1 MTVINL
7 QNQTPH
13 TERKMFFD
21 EGVDIQR
28 YDIVKYDWAERWTD
42 KGLGNFWRP
51 QEVDLTKDKR
61 DYAELDFAQK
71 FIFDS
76 NLKRQIVLD
85 TVQGRAP
92 ALAFLPIVSLPE
104 VEAAILKW
112 TFDESIHSRSYTHIL
127 RNVHDNP
134 SEIFDNILSIKE
146 IADLAKDISVHYDVL
161 IGYNNVPKSIPG
173 FGSYNHKKALWRAMF
188 AVNALEGIRFY
199 VSFACSWAFA
209 QVLGKMEGN
218 AKVIKLICR
227 DENEHLKYTQM
238 VLRTLPKED
247 PDFAKIKVELAEEM
261 NDLFMNVVNQE
272 KEWAKYLFQHGDM
285 LGLDERVCCD
295 LVDWLA
301 DKRMGAIGM
310 SYSGNVPKDHPL
322 PWINS
327 WISGNSRQ
335 VAPQEAEIESYII
348 GVTEGGVDEEGLK
361 NVKVGL

>member
-13 TERKMFFD
+13 TERTMFFD
-21 EGVDIQR
+21 EEVDIQR
-28 YDIVKYDWAERWTD
+28 YDIVKYNWAERWTD

-104 VEAAILKW
+104 IEAAILKW

-134 SEIFDNILSIKE
+134 SEIFDNILGIQE
-146 IADLAKDISVHYDVL
+146 IADLAKDISTHYDDL
-161 IGYNNVPKSIPG
+161 IFINKNSEEYDKID
-173 FGSYNHKKALWRAMF
+173 HKTALWRALF

-227 DENEHLKYTQM
+227 
-238 VLRTLPKED
+238 
-247 PDFAKIKVELAEEM
+247 
-261 NDLFMNVVNQE
+261 
-272 KEWAKYLFQHGDM
+272 
-285 LGLDERVCCD
+285 
-295 LVDWLA
+295 
-301 DKRMGAIGM
+301 
-310 SYSGNVPKDHPL
+310 
-322 PWINS
+322 
-327 WISGNSRQ
+327 
-335 VAPQEAEIESYII
+335 
-348 GVTEGGVDEEGLK
+348 
-361 NVKVGL
+361 

>member
-7 QNQTPH
+7 ENQTPH
-13 TERKMFFD
+13 TERTMFFD
-21 EGVDIQR
+21 EEVDIQR
-28 YDIVKYDWAERWTD
+28 YDIVKYNWAERWTD

-104 VEAAILKW
+104 IEAAILKW

-146 IADLAKDISVHYDVL
+146 IADLAKDISVHYDDL
-161 IGYNNVPKSIPG
+161 IFINKNPEEYDKID
-173 FGSYNHKKALWRAMF
+173 HKKALWRALF

-227 DENEHLKYTQM
+227 DENEHLKFTQM
-238 VLRTLPKED
+238 LLNWLPKED
-247 PDFAKIKVELAEEM
+247 PDFAKIRVELAEEM
-261 NDLFMNVVNQE
+261 NDLFMSVVEQE
-272 KEWAKYLFQHGDM
+272 KGWAKYLFQHGDM
-285 LGLDERVCCD
+285 LGLDEKVCCD
-295 LVDWLA
+295 FVDWLA
-301 DKRMGAIGM
+301 VKRMGAIGM
-310 SYSGNVPKDHPL
+310 NYSGNSPKDHPL
-322 PWINS
+322 PWITS
-327 WISGNSRQ
+327 WISGNTRQ
-335 VAPQEAEIESYII
+335 VAPQEAEVESYII
-348 GVTEGGVDEEGLK
+348 GVTEGGVDAEGLK
-361 NVKVGL
+361 NVRVSS

>member
-13 TERKMFFD
+13 TERNMFFD
-21 EGVDIQR
+21 ESVDIQR
-28 YDIVKYDWAERWTD
+28 YDIVKHAWAERWTD

-104 VEAAILKW
+104 IEAAILKW

-134 SEIFDNILSIKE
+134 SEIFDNILGIQE
-146 IADLAKDISVHYDVL
+146 IADLAKDISVHYDEL
-161 IGYNNVPKSIPG
+161 IEFNAGHGMRYQNSIG
-173 FGSYNHKKALWRAMF
+173 HKKALWRALF

-227 DENEHLKYTQM
+227 
-238 VLRTLPKED
+238 
-247 PDFAKIKVELAEEM
+247 
-261 NDLFMNVVNQE
+261 
-272 KEWAKYLFQHGDM
+272 
-285 LGLDERVCCD
+285 
-295 LVDWLA
+295 
-301 DKRMGAIGM
+301 
-310 SYSGNVPKDHPL
+310 
-322 PWINS
+322 
-327 WISGNSRQ
+327 
-335 VAPQEAEIESYII
+335 
-348 GVTEGGVDEEGLK
+348 
-361 NVKVGL
+361 

>member
-7 QNQTPH
+7 QNQTHH
-13 TERKMFFD
+13 TERTMFFD
-21 EGVDIQR
+21 EEVDIQR
-28 YDIVKYDWAERWTD
+28 YDIVKYNWAERWTD

-104 VEAAILKW
+104 IEAAILKW

-134 SEIFDNILSIKE
+134 SEIFDNILGIQE
-146 IADLAKDISVHYDVL
+146 IADLAKDISVYYDEL
-161 IGYNNVPKSIPG
+161 IKFNSGHGMRYQNSVG
-173 FGSYNHKKALWRAMF
+173 HKKALWRALF

-227 DENEHLKYTQM
+227 DENEHLKFTQ
-238 VLRTLPKED
+238 LLLQTLPKED
-247 PDFAKIKVELAEEM
+247 PDFAKIRDELSEEM
-261 NDLFMNVVNQE
+261 NDLFMSVVKQE
-272 KEWAKYLFQHGDM
+272 KGWAKYLFQHGDM
-285 LGLDERVCCD
+285 LGLDEKVCCD
-295 LVDWLA
+295 FVDWLA
-301 DKRMGAIGM
+301 VKRMGAIGM
-310 SYSGNVPKDHPL
+310 NYSGNSPKDHPL
-322 PWINS
+322 PWIAS
-327 WISGNSRQ
+327 WISGNTRQ
-335 VAPQEAEIESYII
+335 VAPQEAEVESYII
-348 GVTEGGVDEEGLK
+348 GVTEGGVDTKGL
-361 NVKVGL
+361 NDLRVSL

>member
-13 TERKMFFD
+13 TERTMFFD
-21 EGVDIQR
+21 EEVDIQR
-28 YDIVKYDWAERWTD
+28 YDIVKYNWAERWTD

-92 ALAFLPIVSLPE
+92 ALAILPIVSLPE
-104 VEAAILKW
+104 IEAAILKW

-134 SEIFDNILSIKE
+134 SEIFDNILGIQE
-146 IADLAKDISVHYDVL
+146 IADLAKDISVYYDTL
-161 IGYNNVPKSIPG
+161 IALNNSREHQLNSGVKLSKQ
-173 FGSYNHKKALWRAMF
+173 FTKDHKKALWRALF

-227 DENEHLKYTQM
+227 
-238 VLRTLPKED
+238 
-247 PDFAKIKVELAEEM
+247 
-261 NDLFMNVVNQE
+261 
-272 KEWAKYLFQHGDM
+272 
-285 LGLDERVCCD
+285 
-295 LVDWLA
+295 
-301 DKRMGAIGM
+301 
-310 SYSGNVPKDHPL
+310 
-322 PWINS
+322 
-327 WISGNSRQ
+327 
-335 VAPQEAEIESYII
+335 
-348 GVTEGGVDEEGLK
+348 
-361 NVKVGL
+361 